1 MSTSDDPYRVENE
14 MSSKGFKIDL
24 SESFEHLPN
33 APIVEAV
40 IHWRARAEKKLEPD
54 ALLEQLKHRLPEYP
68 NHQRQQEIGLGAEI
82 GPEGASLQQRHTWH
96 GYRFESADKLYVA
109 QFTRNGFVFSR
120 LEPYEDWEK
129 FEAEGKRLWCIH
141 RELAEPSEVQR
152 LGVRF
157 INLITPVQP
166 GELSNLLNV
175 PPRCPDGLGLPLKG
189 FMHQSLSEIPGHPY
203 HLNAIQTI
211 QPPSPPDRESFGL
224 ILDLD
229 VFTTKPIPFDEIDS
243 RLLQMQWIKNKAFFS
258 FLKKPALERFRSPTP

>member
-1 MSTSDDPYRVENE
+1 MSGN
-14 MSSKGFKIDL
+14 GFKIDL

-54 ALLEQLKHRLPEYP
+54 ALLEQLKERLLEYP
-68 NHQRQQEIGLGAEI
+68 NPQRQQEIGVGAEF
-82 GPEGASLQQRHTWH
+82 GPEGASVQQRHIWH

-120 LEPYEDWEK
+120 LKPYEDWEK
-129 FEAEGKRLWCIH
+129 FEAEAKRLWCIY

-157 INLITPVQP
+157 INSMTPVQP
-166 GELSNLLNV
+166 EQLTDLLAV
-175 PPRCPDGLGLPLKG
+175 PPRNPDDFALPLKG
-189 FMHQSLSEIPGHPY
+189 FMHLSTFDIPGHPY
-203 HLNAIQTI
+203 NLNAIQTI
-211 QPPSPPDRESFGL
+211 QPPSPPERESVGL

-229 VFTTKPIPFDEIDS
+229 VFTTRPIQFDEIDN

-258 FLKKPALERFRSPTP
+258 FLSEAAVARCRGYSQ

>member
-1 MSTSDDPYRVENE
+1 MSG
-14 MSSKGFKIDL
+14 KGFKIDL

-40 IHWRARAEKKLEPD
+40 IHWRARAEKKLDPD
-54 ALLEQLKHRLPEYP
+54 ALLEQLMDRVPEYP
-68 NHQRQQEIGLGAEI
+68 NHQRQQEIGVGAEI
-82 GPEGASLQQRHTWH
+82 GREGASLQQRQTWQ
-96 GYRFESADKLYVA
+96 GYRLESSDKLHVA

-120 LEPYEDWEK
+120 LKPYEDWEK
-129 FEAEGKRLWCIH
+129 FEAEAKRLWFIY

-157 INLITPVQP
+157 INLITSVQP
-166 GELSNLLNV
+166 EKLASLLKV
-175 PPRCPDGLGLPLKG
+175 PPRCPGGFGLPLKG
-189 FMHQSLSEIPGHPY
+189 FMHQSLFEIPGHPY
-203 HLNAIQTI
+203 HLSAIQTI
-211 QPPSPPDRESFGL
+211 QPPSPPQRESFGL

-229 VFTTKPIPFDEIDS
+229 VFTTRPIPFDEIDS

>member
-1 MSTSDDPYRVENE
+1 MSG
-14 MSSKGFKIDL
+14 KGFKIDL

-40 IHWRARAEKKLEPD
+40 IHWQARAEKKLEPD
-54 ALLEQLKHRLPEYP
+54 AFLEQLKDRLPEYP
-68 NHQRQQEIGLGAEI
+68 HQQRQQEIGVGAEI

-96 GYRFESADKLYVA
+96 GYRLESVDKLYVA

-120 LEPYEDWEK
+120 LEPYEGWETL
-129 FEAEGKRLWCIH
+129 EAEAKRLWGIY

-166 GELSNLLNV
+166 EQLADLLNV
-175 PPRCPDGLGLPLKG
+175 PPRCPEGLALPLRG
-189 FMHQSLSEIPGHPY
+189 FMHQSTFEIPGYPY
-203 HLNAIQTI
+203 HLSAIQTI
-211 QPPSPPDRESFGL
+211 QPPSPPERQSFGL

-229 VFTTKPIPFDEIDS
+229 VFTTKPISFDGIDS

-258 FLKKPALERFRSPTP
+258 LLKKPALERFRSHTR